1 MTAMNA
7 TTFTTVRTTRT
18 PMEAELVIASLRRAG
33 LHPVELNT
41 AAHFSLA
48 GADIEYLVQVP
59 TSEMAEATDVL
70 NSYDTPKESNE
81 GGA

>member
-1 MTAMNA
+1 
-7 TTFTTVRTTRT
+7 
-18 PMEAELVIASLRRAG
+18 MEAELVITSLRRAG

-48 GADIEYLVQVP
+48 GADIEYVVRVP
-59 TSEMAEATDVL
+59 TPEMAEAADVL
-70 NSYDTPKESNE
+70 NSYDNPQESNE